1 LKEFHRPTDLSDALA
16 LLGRKSPRTVPLAG
30 GTWLNPRISK
40 EVADCSNPAAEAVV
54 DLSELGLDQ
63 IECDANTLRLGAMV
77 TLEDVA
83 KNETCC
89 SLADGILV
97 ETARR
102 DATVNVRN
110 AATVGGTVVVAP
122 AGSEFLL
129 ALLALEAELNTLAP
143 SVPSRKSTTWS
154 LRQFLSH
161 LVAAPN
167 DELVIQ
173 VQIRLP
179 THAASGMARVART
192 PSDHPIV
199 AAVAIIAKQPDTMRI
214 ALSGVGPHPLL
225 VEFDRPKAMEEA
237 VACALHP
244 ARGITNA
251 DRYADFRGTDD
262 YRRAMGA
269 LTAKRAFE
277 QALGRSV

>member
-1 LKEFHRPTDLSDALA
+1 
-16 LLGRKSPRTVPLAG
+16 
-30 GTWLNPRISK
+30 
-40 EVADCSNPAAEAVV
+40 VV

-63 IECDANTLRLGAMV
+63 IECDANTVRLGAMATLADV
-77 TLEDVA
+77 T

-97 ETARR
+97 QTACR

-143 SVPSRKSTTWS
+143 SVPSRKTTTWS

-161 LVAAPN
+161 LVAALN
-167 DELVIQ
+167 DELVTQIQ
-173 VQIRLP
+173 IPLP
-179 THAASGMARVART
+179 ARAASGMARLART

-199 AAVAIIAKQPDTMRI
+199 AAVAVIAKKPDAMRI
-214 ALSGVGPHPLL
+214 ALGGVGPHPLL
-225 VEFDRPKAMEEA
+225 VEFNRSEAAEKA
-237 VACALHP
+237 VAQS
-244 ARGITNA
+244 ITNA
-251 DRYADFRGTDD
+251 APYADFRGTDD
-262 YRRAMGA
+262 YRRTMGT
-269 LTAKRAFE
+269 LMAKRAFE